1 VNSRAFYLAE
11 VPHVLCLDFHCV
23 GMFALVKVTQAVA
36 LTLQYDWAVL
46 VARKRPVLKGL
57 DVKTA
62 DDSADETYPKV
73 LVGPTLLA

>member
-1 VNSRAFYLAE
+1 
-11 VPHVLCLDFHCV
+11 
-23 GMFALVKVTQAVA
+23 VA